1 MRSVSSPFHAS
12 RDFTATPQATECLPG
27 KSLNSIAAMSWRRP
41 FSKPAFGMETAKL
54 PASFAQLANLY
65 DKDEP

>member
-1 MRSVSSPFHAS
+1 
-12 RDFTATPQATECLPG
+12 
-27 KSLNSIAAMSWRRP
+27 MSWRRP